1 MTAAH
6 FPSPTLDRW
15 TALAR
20 KALKDAPLE
29 GLSRTDGDGLEIAPL
44 YADDDAPVLSAPRP
58 NRVEGR
64 AWDLRVLVEAE
75 APVQTNAAILDEL
88 NGGAASAVLTGAAL
102 VDPDVL
108 SRALEGVAL
117 ELAPIGL
124 DAGIEGAA
132 AAGALAVAAKGS
144 PRARLMLHLD
154 PVSAFARDGGAPRA
168 IEAAVAQA
176 AATAARHAQPYPAAT
191 LFLASGR
198 AAHEAGGTVG
208 QELGFALASAA
219 DWLRAGTEADL
230 SVERTLTGTVL
241 GLSVDAEYLDGVAK
255 LRAARLMWRSFARA
269 AGAETA
275 AIIEA
280 RSSGRMLG
288 ARDPWPNLL
297 RLTAAGFAGAVGG
310 ADAVILD
317 GFTAARGVPDAFAR
331 RLARNTQLVLMQEAH
346 LGRVDDPAAGS
357 WFLDARTRDL
367 AQAGWAEFQRIETEG
382 GLIAALKAGTIQSR
396 VAQARSARETAY
408 AQGGGVLIGVN
419 RFVDPE
425 PRPAAAAPRQ
435 AAAPTHADV
444 CDPLAPVRW
453 AEAFEEA
460 GA

>member
-6 FPSPTLDRW
+6 FPSPTIDRW
-15 TALAR
+15 AALAR

-29 GLSRTDGDGLEIAPL
+29 GLTHTDGDGLTIAPL
-44 YADDDAPVLSAPRP
+44 YADDDAPALSAPRSGQ
-58 NRVEGR
+58 VGGR
-64 AWDLRVLVEAE
+64 AWDLRVLVEAH
-75 APVQTNAAILDEL
+75 AAAQTNAVVLDEL
-88 NGGAASAVLTGAAL
+88 TGGAASAVLTGAAL
-102 VDPDVL
+102 VDPDVM

-124 DAGIEGAA
+124 DVGIHGAA
-132 AAGALAVAAKGS
+132 AASALAVAAKGS

-154 PVSAFARDGGAPRA
+154 PISAFARDGGAPRA
-168 IEAAVAQA
+168 IEIEVAQA

-198 AAHEAGGTVG
+198 AAHEAGGTIG

-219 DWLRAGTEADL
+219 AWLRAGAEAGL

-269 AGAETA
+269 AGAETSA
-275 AIIEA
+275 TIET

-288 ARDPWPNLL
+288 LRDPWPNLL

-310 ADAVILD
+310 ADAMILD
-317 GFTAARGVPDAFAR
+317 GFTAAIGAPDAFAR
-331 RLARNTQLVLMQEAH
+331 RLARNTQLVLMDEAH
-346 LGRVDDPAAGS
+346 LGRVDDPAAGA
-357 WFLDARTRDL
+357 WFLDARARDL
-367 AQAGWAEFQRIETEG
+367 AQAGWAEFQRIEGEG
-382 GLIAALKAGTIQSR
+382 GLIAALKAGTIQAR
-396 VAQARSARETAY
+396 VAQARDVRRAAY
-408 AQGGGVLIGVN
+408 VGGEAVLVGVN
-419 RFVDPE
+419 RFVDPQ
-425 PRPAAAAPRQ
+425 PRPAAAAPRDPM
-435 AAAPTHADV
+435 APSPGDV
-444 CDPLAPVRW
+444 CTPLIPIRW
-453 AEAFEEA
+453 AEAHEET